1 MRLHLKVIA
10 ASISAALVV
19 SAIPAPAAA
28 QQQQQRQSILP
39 TALGPIGAAALFP
52 TTNTFFWTT
61 SHPWSYTKFG
71 IKFAWKPINL
81 PGWQNIGQN
90 LQNLQW
96 NVHKAADAIKV
107 GKSLHAKGYTVY
119 VNGTK
124 ITNLNDLHNIGHSSL
139 KDGVKIEGEKSG
151 VKTKNHS
158 RSSNNVGKAVVGCIF
173 GSALG
178 AITSAVRKGNAL
190 GNPLRWR
197 SQAEHEKILASG
209 YEKQFELTNAE
220 AHTATAFCGLGSFT
234 LNWQQRP

>member
-39 TALGPIGAAALFP
+39 TALGPVGAAALFP
-52 TTNTFFWTT
+52 STSTFFWTT
-61 SHPWSYTKFG
+61 SHPWSFTKIGAQFT
-71 IKFAWKPINL
+71 WKPL
-81 PGWQNIGQN
+81 TSLQNI
-90 LQNLQW
+90 LY
-96 NVHKAADAIKV
+96 NVQSAADAVKA
-107 GKSLHAKGYTVY
+107 GQALHSKGFEVY

-124 ITNLNDLHNIGHSSL
+124 ITNLSDLHNINHKTL
-139 KDGVKIEGEKSG
+139 KHGVKVEGKKSG

-158 RSSNNVGKAVVGCIF
+158 RSSKTVGKAVVGCIF

-178 AITSAVRKGNAL
+178 AITAAVRKGNAM

-197 SQAEHEKILASG
+197 SQAEHERILASG

-220 AHTATAFCGLGSFT
+220 AHTATALCGLGSFT
-234 LNWQQRP
+234 LNWPRS